1 MFLLSVTAWLSACL
15 YVCQVFT
22 TLEWLIAALSNQLV
36 LLFFIYFIFQTTV
49 CCTAMQI
56 FIFLGRLGVGG
67 CHSILIIRF
76 L

>member
-36 LLFFIYFIFQTTV
+36 LLFFIYFIFQYIDYSMLYCHAKIYILRKT
-49 CCTAMQI
+49 
-56 FIFLGRLGVGG
+56 GG
-67 CHSILIIRF
+67 GGSKKGKE
-76 L
+76 